1 LNFLINICIAC
12 LFYILDF
19 SFFLEHFCANLSV
32 PFQCFRSKLPITV
45 LTFAK
50 SHFCKFWYLIC
61 LIVLVDVQY
70 IYVLYSRG
78 MKMLIIIIILILLV
92 AFNLLVSIRRF
103 ITWPIGLWYV
113 VIVVIVI
120 ITHIIVWRLIIIILF
135 IICISVLII
144 IIIDIV
150 IMWFVLIH
158 LQIGLIIIIIIIRI
172 LFEIVECIA
181 LMFLILPL
189 ILDTSIYFPW
199 SVRIIYL
206 IIINIVIHVDIAFI
220 VPIPGRITTVVALR
234 PISFSVINDWRVGCI
249 IFRYVA
255 GT

>member
-12 LFYILDF
+12 LFDILDF
-19 SFFLEHFCANLSV
+19 SFFLEHFSTNLSV
-32 PFQCFRSKLPITV
+32 PFHCFRSKLPITV
-45 LTFAK
+45 FTFYK

-61 LIVLVDVQY
+61 LILLIDVQY

-78 MKMLIIIIILILLV
+78 MNMLIIIIILILLV

-113 VIVVIVI
+113 VIVVI
-120 ITHIIVWRLIIIILF
+120 THIIVWRLIVIILV

-158 LQIGLIIIIIIIRI
+158 LQIGLFIIIIIIRI

-206 IIINIVIHVDIAFI
+206 IIINIVTHVDIAFI